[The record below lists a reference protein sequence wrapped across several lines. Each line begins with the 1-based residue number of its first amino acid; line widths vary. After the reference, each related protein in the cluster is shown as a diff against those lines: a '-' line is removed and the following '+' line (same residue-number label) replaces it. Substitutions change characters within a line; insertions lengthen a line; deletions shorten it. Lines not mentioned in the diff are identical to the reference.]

1 VTFSIAH
8 TGQHYDPGLDAV
20 FFEELDIPKPVCHLG
35 VGSGPSGNQLGK
47 MLSGLDPV
55 LKDLRPDL
63 VLVAGDTTSTLAG
76 ALAAFC
82 NDVPVAH
89 VEAGLRSGDR
99 SMPEELNRIMV
110 DAVADF
116 LFATEQAALDNLA
129 RSAGDYPER
138 PARQVFFTGNCMI
151 DTLMTFR
158 EKAAA
163 AGTVEQMGLT
173 AKKFALTT
181 LHRPSNVDTPEGLR
195 NVIAL
200 LEQMSGEIR
209 VVFPIHPRTSANLKK
224 FDLENRLFSLKNLLV
239 TAPQGY
245 LEFLNLLQ
253 NAAFVLTDS
262 GGIQDETTFLRIP
275 CLTLRDNTERP
286 VTITTG
292 TNELL
297 TATDSENL
305 RLKVRRILA
314 GQWRTGAVPDLW
326 DGQSA
331 RRIAEILINNFPYRH

>member
-1 VTFSIAH
+1 M
-8 TGQHYDPGLDAV
+8 
-20 FFEELDIPKPVCHLG
+20 LG
-35 VGSGPSGNQLGK
+35 
-47 MLSGLDPV
+47 GLDPV
-55 LKDLRPDL
+55 LKELRPDL

-82 NDVPVAH
+82 NNIPVAH

-99 SMPEELNRIMV
+99 SMPEEINRIMT
-110 DAVADF
+110 DAIADF
-116 LFATEQAALDNLA
+116 LFATEQAAVDNLA
-129 RSAGDYPER
+129 RSESCGGPEK
-138 PARQVFFTGNCMI
+138 PARKVFFTGNCMI
-151 DTLMTFR
+151 DTLVTFR

-163 AGTVEQMGLT
+163 SGTMNRLGLS

-209 VVFPIHPRTSANLKK
+209 VVFPIHPRTAGNLKK
-224 FDLENRLFSLKNLLV
+224 FGLETRLFSLKHLLV
-239 TAPQGY
+239 TEPQGY
-245 LEFLNLLQ
+245 LEFLNLLE

-275 CLTLRDNTERP
+275 CLTLRNNTERP
-286 VTITTG
+286 VTISQG

-297 TATDSENL
+297 TETDPENL

-314 GQWRTGAVPDLW
+314 GQGRSGVIPDLW

-331 RRIAEILINNFPYRH
+331 RRIAKILINNFPYRH

>member
-1 VTFSIAH
+1 
-8 TGQHYDPGLDAV
+8 
-20 FFEELDIPKPVCHLG
+20 
-35 VGSGPSGNQLGK
+35 
-47 MLSGLDPV
+47 MLNGLDPV

-82 NDVPVAH
+82 NGIPIAH

-99 SMPEELNRIMV
+99 SMPEEINRIMV
-110 DAVADF
+110 DAMADF
-116 LFATEQAALDNLA
+116 LFATEQAAIDNLA
-129 RSAGDYPER
+129 RSGNEYPER
-138 PARQVFFTGNCMI
+138 PARRVFFTGNCMI
-151 DTLMTFR
+151 DTLVHFR
-158 EKAAA
+158 EKAAST
-163 AGTVEQMGLT
+163 GTVERLGLSP
-173 AKKFALTT
+173 KKFALAT

-200 LEQMSGEIR
+200 LEQMSGEIQ

-224 FDLENRLFSLKNLLV
+224 FNLDNRLFSLKNLLV
-239 TAPQGY
+239 IEPQGY
-245 LEFLNLLQ
+245 LEFLNLLE

-262 GGIQDETTFLRIP
+262 GGIQDETTFLHIP

-286 VTITTG
+286 VTISAG

-297 TATDSENL
+297 PATDAGNL

-314 GQWRTGAVPDLW
+314 GQWHSGAVPELW

-331 RRIAEILINNFPYRH
+331 RRIAKILINNFPYRH